1 MTRIARI
8 KHPSQLP
15 FLIRVIRVIRGC
27 ASSAWLS
34 GGIPASG
41 EATSD
46 SVSCTRRCIFA
57 DIEVAEAGATGQ

>member
-8 KHPSQLP
+8 KYPSQIP
-15 FLIRVIRVIRGC
+15 FLIRVIRVIRGVT
-27 ASSAWLS
+27 SAWLS

-46 SVSCTRRCIFA
+46 NVSCTLLKR
-57 DIEVAEAGATGQ
+57 